1 MSRSRRTGSEG
12 DAPLF
17 DHFAEEYELH
27 ASDGAYN
34 ALYDRPAVLELR

>member
-1 MSRSRRTGSEG
+1 MNAEG
-12 DAPLF
+12 DPLF

-34 ALYDRPAVLELR
+34 ALYPSPGRSRAPR